1 MIIGWIQTVLFWL
14 SIDMTMSLIQKA
26 YKFTTGLRRQEFREI
41 SVTPNLDLFTIARTL
56 EKEKRIAYESG
67 FQSAKDIKIRMLKNI
82 QMAEQTETSIPVET
96 QFIEA

>member
-56 EKEKRIAYESG
+56 EKKNVLHMNLGFKVLRI
-67 FQSAKDIKIRMLKNI
+67 
-82 QMAEQTETSIPVET
+82 
-96 QFIEA
+96 